1 MPRERP
7 SIRASNF
14 PVGSVLHGHRGTVIA
29 TSFVR
34 INPLALA
41 VAELSSLCVY
51 CGSQVGNDPAY
62 RAVAEELGARLAAA
76 GVKLVYGGGRIG
88 IMGVIAD
95 AVLSAGGTAIGV
107 IPQHLSRV
115 EIAHA
120 DLSEIYVV
128 DSMHTRKQKMFDLA
142 DAFAV
147 LPGGL
152 GTLDETIEILTWKQ
166 LGLHDK
172 PIVILDQDSYW
183 QPLEDLIQ
191 HTIAA
196 SFTGPNATQLYRIVT
211 DVDGLFQAIE
221 RAPPPSVSTSSEIL

>member
-1 MPRERP
+1 M
-7 SIRASNF
+7 
-14 PVGSVLHGHRGTVIA
+14 
-29 TSFVR
+29 
-34 INPLALA
+34 
-41 VAELSSLCVY
+41 
-51 CGSQVGNDPAY
+51 
-62 RAVAEELGARLAAA
+62 AAA

-95 AVLSAGGTAIGV
+95 AVLRGGGTAIGV

-120 DLSEIYVV
+120 ELSEIHVV

-152 GTLDETIEILTWKQ
+152 GTLDETIEVLTWKQ

-172 PIVILDQDSYW
+172 PTVILDQDGYW

-191 HTIAA
+191 HTISA
-196 SFTGPNATQLYRIVT
+196 SFTGPGATRLYRIVAN
-211 DVDGLFQAIE
+211 VDGLFQAIDQ
-221 RAPPPSVSTSSEIL
+221 APPSRVSTSSEKL

>member
-1 MPRERP
+1 M
-7 SIRASNF
+7 
-14 PVGSVLHGHRGTVIA
+14 
-29 TSFVR
+29 
-34 INPLALA
+34 
-41 VAELSSLCVY
+41 AELSSLCVY
-51 CGSQVGNDPAY
+51 CGSRVGNDPAY
-62 RAVAEELGARLAAA
+62 RRMAEELGARMAAD
-76 GVKLVYGGGRIG
+76 GIRLIFGGGRIG

-95 AVLSAGGTAIGV
+95 TVLRAGGTAIGV

-120 DLSEIYVV
+120 ELSEIHIV

-152 GTLDETIEILTWKQ
+152 GTLDETIEVLTWKQ

-172 PIVILDQDSYW
+172 PIVIVDQGGYW
-183 QPLEDLIQ
+183 RPLETLIQ

-196 SFTGPNATQLYRIVT
+196 TFSSSRVTALYDIVEG
-211 DVDGLFQAIE
+211 VDGLFAAIAA
-221 RAPPPSVSTSSEIL
+221 APAPALNTGSELL